1 MPDQSL
7 DVKEDLKDAALI
19 ADDGIKLEVEEAME
33 AQRQYSVL
41 EQICFALDPNRKKIY
56 HFELFHLIKTLAYS
70 FFYLLNNIK
79 RYIGK

>member
-7 DVKEDLKDAALI
+7 DVKDADLKDTSLI

-41 EQICFALDPNRKKIY
+41 EQICFALDPNRKSDLSLK
-56 HFELFHLIKTLAYS
+56 LFYINKTL
-70 FFYLLNNIK
+70 
-79 RYIGK
+79 

>member
-41 EQICFALDPNRKKIY
+41 EQICFALDPNTKNIY
-56 HFELFHLIKTLAYS
+56 HFELFYLVKTLAYS
-70 FFYLLNNIK
+70 FFLFTKQYKKIY
-79 RYIGK
+79 R